1 MKQLNEN
8 IFRQYNK
15 WKTGYVR
22 KENSLQMRL
31 QKFLDDYKVN
41 RNSVYYNK
49 MPKCTISEDGQKV
62 NVNGSVNILIHDDY
76 LINGKLPIPFGEVKG
91 VFNMNSCGDLISL
104 EGAPEKVGQNF
115 LCDCC
120 HNLTSLEGAPK
131 KVGGSFDCS
140 YCDKLTSLEGAPKK
154 VGGDFSCI
162 GCKSL
167 TSFEGAPEEV
177 GGDFLCM
184 GCKSLKY
191 FDGLPNKIRG
201 FLVVDDEFKK
211 KVSSYTKAEKGVIGL
226 SEYNPIPF

>member
-8 IFRQYNK
+8 IFHQYNK

-41 RNSVYYNK
+41 KKSVFYNRI
-49 MPKCTISEDGQKV
+49 PKCTISEDGQKV
-62 NVNGSVNILIHDDY
+62 NVNGSVNILIHDEY
-76 LINGKLPIPFGEVKG
+76 LINGKLPFPFGEVKEI
-91 VFNMNSCGDLISL
+91 FNMNSCDDLISL
-104 EGAPEKVGQNF
+104 EGAPEKVGKSF

-120 HNLTSLEGAPK
+120 PNLTSLKGAPKKVGRNFDCSYCENLTSLEGAP
-131 KVGGSFDCS
+131 
-140 YCDKLTSLEGAPKK
+140 EE

-167 TSFEGAPEEV
+167 
-177 GGDFLCM
+177 
-184 GCKSLKY
+184 KS
-191 FDGLPNKIRG
+191 FDGLPKKIG
-201 FLVVDDEFKK
+201 GYLIVDDKCK
-211 KVSSYTKAEKGVIGL
+211 NKVSSYVNAEKGVLGM